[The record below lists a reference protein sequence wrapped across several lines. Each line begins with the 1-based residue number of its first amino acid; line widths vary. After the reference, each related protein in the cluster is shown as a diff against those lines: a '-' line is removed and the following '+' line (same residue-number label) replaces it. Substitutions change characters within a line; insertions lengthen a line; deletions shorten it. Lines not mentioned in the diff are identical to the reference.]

1 MSGFRQEN
9 NFRELGGYKTK
20 DGRTVKKGLLY
31 RSAALGSM
39 NEREL
44 KALEKMGIR
53 SILDFRSRLE
63 EAAFPDPPVPGATNY
78 HISAMRDNDG
88 NDVDY
93 SPSAILLAAAKE
105 PGFNKVAALTRHAYS
120 FIVFDSEAYQKM
132 FELMLNEKTPL
143 LFHCTQGKDRTGAA
157 AILILLALGVDE
169 ETILDDYVL
178 TNKYRR
184 LLIDKAMK
192 KHRILT
198 KISKNAHTFMLI
210 REGVDRSFGEAAIR
224 SIKERYPDYETFF
237 RKEYALFKACG
248 FKNMLV
254 PLPVRASGS
263 VPTWKYLFREP

>member
-1 MSGFRQEN
+1 MSGFRQET

-20 DGRTVKKGLLY
+20 DGRTVRKGLLY

-78 HISAMRDNDG
+78 HVSAMRDNDG

-93 SPSAILLAAAKE
+93 SPSAILLAAIKE

-132 FELMLNEKTPL
+132 FELLLNEKAPL

-157 AILILLALGVDE
+157 AILLLLALGVDAPGRQP
-169 ETILDDYVL
+169 LDQLRHEHARALVQFSLHFINIYLRQFVVHGLVL
-178 TNKYRR
+178 
-184 LLIDKAMK
+184 LFVL
-192 KHRILT
+192 
-198 KISKNAHTFMLI
+198 
-210 REGVDRSFGEAAIR
+210 
-224 SIKERYPDYETFF
+224 FF
-237 RKEYALFKACG
+237 RSLA
-248 FKNMLV
+248 
-254 PLPVRASGS
+254 
-263 VPTWKYLFREP
+263 

>member
-88 NDVDY
+88 N
-93 SPSAILLAAAKE
+93 E
-105 PGFNKVAALTRHAYS
+105 RHAYS

-210 REGVDRSFGEAAIR
+210 HEGVDRSFGEAAIR

-237 RKEYALFKACG
+237 RKEYGLTADDLAR
-248 FKNMLV
+248 LRD
-254 PLPVRASGS
+254 L
-263 VPTWKYLFREP
+263 YLE

>member
-105 PGFNKVAALTRHAYS
+105 P
-120 FIVFDSEAYQKM
+120 YQKM

-210 REGVDRSFGEAAIR
+210 HEGVDRSFGEAAIR

-237 RKEYALFKACG
+237 RKEYGLTADDLAR
-248 FKNMLV
+248 LRD
-254 PLPVRASGS
+254 L
-263 VPTWKYLFREP
+263 YLE

>member
-1 MSGFRQEN
+1 MSGFRQEL

-20 DGRTVKKGLLY
+20 DGRTVKKGMLY

-44 KALEKMGIR
+44 AALRKMGIR

-63 EAAFPDPPVPGATNY
+63 EAAFPDPPVEGATNY
-78 HISAMRDNDG
+78 HVSAMRDNDG

-93 SPSAILLAAAKE
+93 SPSAILLAAVKE
-105 PGFNKVAALTRHAYS
+105 PGFNKVASLARHAYS
-120 FIVFDSEAYQKM
+120 FIAFDSEAYQKM
-132 FELMLNEKTPL
+132 FELLLNEKAPL

-169 ETILDDYVL
+169 KTILDDYTL

-184 LLIDKAMK
+184 ALIDQAMNR
-192 KHRILT
+192 HRFLT
-198 KISKNAHTFMLI
+198 KISRNMHTFMLI
-210 REGVDRSFGEAAIR
+210 HEGVDRSFGEAVIT

-237 RKEYALFKACG
+237 RKEYAMSAEDLEK
-248 FKNMLV
+248 LRDLYLE
-254 PLPVRASGS
+254 PLQ
-263 VPTWKYLFREP
+263 

>member
-1 MSGFRQEN
+1 MSGFRQET
-9 NFRELGGYKTK
+9 NFRELGGYKTQ
-20 DGRTVKKGLLY
+20 DGRTVRKGLLY

-78 HISAMRDNDG
+78 HVSAMRDNDG

-93 SPSAILLAAAKE
+93 SPSAILLAAVKE
-105 PGFNKVAALTRHAYS
+105 PGFNKVAALTKHAYS

-132 FELMLNEKTPL
+132 FELLLNEKAPL

-169 ETILDDYVL
+169 KTILDDYML
-178 TNKYRR
+178 TNKYRKS
-184 LLIDKAMK
+184 LIDKAMNRHK
-192 KHRILT
+192 ILT
-198 KISKNAHTFMLI
+198 RISRNAHTFMLI
-210 REGVDRSFGEAAIR
+210 HEGVDRSFGEAAIR

-237 RKEYALFKACG
+237 LKEYALTADD
-248 FKNMLV
+248 LAR
-254 PLPVRASGS
+254 LRDL
-263 VPTWKYLFREP
+263 YLEPIQTSPIL